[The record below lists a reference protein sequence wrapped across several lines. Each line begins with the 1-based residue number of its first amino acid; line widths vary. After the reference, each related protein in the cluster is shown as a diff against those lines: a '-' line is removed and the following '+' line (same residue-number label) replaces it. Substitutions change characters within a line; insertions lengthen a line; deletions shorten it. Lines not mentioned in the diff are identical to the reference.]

1 MQPVNLLPEL
11 QARGLV
17 AQCTNTPALAELLAI
32 RSANPYVG
40 FDPTNEFLTV
50 GALMPLLML
59 RRFQRSGHAPIALVG
74 GATGQIGD
82 PSGKIKER
90 QLNSKEQVQQWSESL
105 QRQIEPFLDFGGSA
119 AARVVNNLDWFGPMS
134 ALDFLRDIGKLVT
147 VNTLLARDTVKQ
159 RMATSGP
166 AKDAAD
172 VGAQELGDAGAVRA
186 EGGMSFTEFAYP
198 LLQGHDFVVLN
209 RRFGCALQLG
219 GSDQWGNIVQ
229 GVDMTRRING
239 ADVHGLTS
247 PLLTKAD
254 GSKFGKSE
262 QGNVWLS
269 AARTS
274 PYAFFQFWLNTADAD
289 VQKYL
294 QYFSALS
301 VDDIRDLVEC
311 DRRSGAKPQAQRV
324 LAEELTSLVHGHAAV
339 QSAQRIGQALFSS
352 DVSRLTETDLAQLAQ
367 DGLPTITAA
376 RAFGTALPALLVD
389 AGLAESRTQARL
401 LLQQNAISI
410 NGQAV
415 GCETPMDEGL
425 RLFGRYSLLKRG
437 QKRHALV
444 VWER

>member
-1 MQPVNLLPEL
+1 MQPVNLLPDL

-17 AQCTNTPALAELLAI
+17 AQCTNTAELAELLAT

-82 PSGKIKER
+82 PSGKTKER
-90 QLNSKEQVQQWSESL
+90 QLNSKEQVRQWSESL
-105 QRQIEPFLDFGGSA
+105 QRQIEPFLDFGGPA
-119 AARVVNNLDWFGPMS
+119 AAHVVNNLDWFGPMS

-159 RMATSGP
+159 RMASSVT
-166 AKDAAD
+166 AKDTPDA
-172 VGAQELGDAGAVRA
+172 GAQELGNAGAARA
-186 EGGMSFTEFAYP
+186 EDGMSFTEFAYP
-198 LLQGHDFVVLN
+198 LLQGHDFIVLN
-209 RRFGCALQLG
+209 GRFGCALQLG

-289 VQKYL
+289 VLKYL
-294 QYFSALS
+294 NYFSALS
-301 VDDIRDLVEC
+301 VGDIRDLVEA
-311 DRRSGAKPQAQRV
+311 DRRSGVKPQAQRF
-324 LAEELTSLVHGHAAV
+324 LAEELTSLVHGQAAV
-339 QSAQRIGQALFSS
+339 QSAQRIGQALFSR
-352 DVSRLTETDLAQLAQ
+352 DVSRLTEHDLAQLAQ
-367 DGLPTITAA
+367 DGLPTITAD
-376 RAFGTALPALLVD
+376 RESSTALPALLVD
-389 AGLAESRTQARL
+389 AGLAESRSQARQ
-401 LLQQNAISI
+401 LLQQNAISV
-410 NGQAV
+410 NGLAV
-415 GCETPMDEGL
+415 SSDAPLGDGL
-425 RLFGRYSLLKRG
+425 RLFGRYSLLQRG
-437 QKRHALV
+437 QKRHVLV
-444 VWER
+444 AWER